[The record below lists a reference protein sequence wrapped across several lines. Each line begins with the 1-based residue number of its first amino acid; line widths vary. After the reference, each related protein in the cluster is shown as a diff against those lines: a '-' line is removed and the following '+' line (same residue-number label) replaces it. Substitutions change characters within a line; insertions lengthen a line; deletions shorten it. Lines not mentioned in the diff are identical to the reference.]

1 MFKDYDDRLIAEED
15 WAEQFSYLT
24 PEEQAEYYDRLEKQ
38 QQKEM
43 DEDYWEK
50 AFEWMR
56 ERNEAA

>member
-1 MFKDYDDRLIAEED
+1 M
-15 WAEQFSYLT
+15 T

-38 QQKEM
+38 QQKEI